1 MLFPRKYLDSLS
13 RFQSRTRLSP
23 SDVTAVC
30 GAASLLFHFRCRGW
44 QLAPTTGTNGARAT
58 ESGRRA
64 IHPSLYIHPSESSC
78 VLVLLTIHASLALDE
93 SCELLSSVV
102 SDDSTTLAS
111 KDLVVQLYSLVISEV
126 VTGNGLMGC
135 TGSPLLHFQC
145 DIPHIQYP
153 QCTVY
158 SEKRRGTRVL

>member
-1 MLFPRKYLDSLS
+1 MSFCFLLLLSHAPPTWNRQATFRAPRRGEGDLNCNFSSSQNTKPANSPHRMLFPRKHLDSLS

-93 SCELLSSVV
+93 SCELHSSVV
-102 SDDSTTLAS
+102 FDDYTT
-111 KDLVVQLYSLVISEV
+111 
-126 VTGNGLMGC
+126 
-135 TGSPLLHFQC
+135 
-145 DIPHIQYP
+145 
-153 QCTVY
+153 
-158 SEKRRGTRVL
+158 